1 MNRNSA
7 ETLAIQALGW
17 IAARDDLFAAF
28 LGASGAA
35 VADLRARAADPVFLA
50 AVLDFLMQSDE
61 VVLAFAAETGVA
73 PEAAMQAAAV
83 LAGPAAR
90 HWT

>member
-1 MNRNSA
+1 MHRNSA

-17 IAARDDLFAAF
+17 IAARDDLFTAF
-28 LGASGAA
+28 LAASGAA
-35 VADLRARAADPVFLA
+35 VADLRALAADPVFLA
-50 AVLDFLMQSDE
+50 AVLDFLMQNDE
-61 VVLAFAAETGVA
+61 VVLAFSAEVGVA

>member
-1 MNRNSA
+1 MQRNFA

-17 IAARDDLFAAF
+17 IAARDDLFEAF
-28 LGASGAA
+28 LAASGAA
-35 VADLRARAADPVFLA
+35 VTDLRAGAADPAFLA
-50 AVLDFLMQSDE
+50 AVLDFLLQSDE
-61 VVLAFAAETGVA
+61 VVLAFAADVGVA